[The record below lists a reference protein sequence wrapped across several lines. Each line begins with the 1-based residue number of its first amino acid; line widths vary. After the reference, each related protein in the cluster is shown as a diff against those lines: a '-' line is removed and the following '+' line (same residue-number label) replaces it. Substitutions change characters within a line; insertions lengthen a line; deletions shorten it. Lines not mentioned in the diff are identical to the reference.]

1 MKKLI
6 CSALALLGLIAAC
19 DAKTSDAASC
29 VQGWWLAQS
38 NACSACGGENAN
50 PECAQ
55 ADCEQFASQGFT
67 RDATVFDAVITYS
80 KTAGTVSTV
89 GPGVWRHFTASNGRI
104 SLAGSLG
111 GSLTCSSAQLKGS
124 YSSQTRASSSIAD
137 ALARA
142 TATQAAS
149 FRGVRTGS

>member
-1 MKKLI
+1 MKKQI
-6 CSALALLGLIAAC
+6 CSALALLGLVAAC
-19 DAKTSDAASC
+19 DAKTPDAASC

-38 NACSACGGENAN
+38 NACSACGENAN
-50 PECAQ
+50 PECAA

-67 RDATVFDAVITYS
+67 QDGRVFDAVITYS
-80 KTAGTVSTV
+80 KTAGTISTV
-89 GPGVWRHFTASNGRI
+89 GPGVWRHFTVSNGKI
-104 SLAGSLG
+104 ALSGSLG

-124 YSSQTRASSSIAD
+124 YSSQTPAPSSIAD